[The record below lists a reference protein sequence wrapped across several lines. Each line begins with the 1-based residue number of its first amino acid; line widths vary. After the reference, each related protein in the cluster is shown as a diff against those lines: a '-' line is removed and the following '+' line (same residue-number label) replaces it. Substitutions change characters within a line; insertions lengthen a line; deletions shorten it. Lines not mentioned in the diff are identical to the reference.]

1 MPGTVIT
8 YGTFDMFHVGH
19 LRLLKRMAELGE
31 RTIVGVSTDA
41 FNERKGKKALIP
53 FEERKEIIESLRFV
67 DLVIPEEG
75 WNQKVSDIQL
85 YGVQTFVMGDDWQG
99 RFDSLK
105 PYCEVVYLERT
116 SGVSST
122 ELRGSLS
129 RLLSS
134 EKEIS
139 DVLGLLRSLQRE
151 LD

>member
-67 DLVIPEEG
+67 DLVIPEED

-105 PYCEVVYLERT
+105 PYCDVVYLERT